1 MGDRGFHQQP
11 ADPRHVQFAQ
21 ERPPYETVAPAH
33 AHGGYGAE
41 FDDES
46 MAQQHQQ
53 QQHNAKG
60 GMSYPTGFTGE
71 MGGMQFKG
79 EFDEETGEATAGT
92 RILYTGLA
100 LLQWALVI
108 FLVVGAIWFYVRLPQ
123 EGHYDVIL
131 QGIHSKHHR
140 LFIQRNMVNVY
151 NHTTLGLA
159 VFQGGLLIGSP
170 TIPGSGLLIVNK
182 RNAAGMPVPLDH
194 LAQYVVEETDEHLYV
209 HDPEGTHKT
218 DMRKRGIQAYSP
230 ASLYSGINIR
240 DQSNIAM
247 NGGDILGVDNI
258 VASSISANVQSQKNG
273 SSAQAD
279 QIQVGMVVGFQL
291 NGTLG
296 LGFAPNPGANAPIV
310 EQEYYLNSDDED
322 SFIAVRF
329 NEQKFA
335 TLYRN
340 STGGPLLAI
349 VGTLDANNYATYQ
362 GGASSILLDAGV
374 VGRDMQACSLEAED
388 GTGASTVLI
397 VYKSA
402 IDQDLYA
409 RVCDLSVPTA
419 PVCGPSTNVSTGD
432 AGVNGVYVYAASG
445 IALQSLTCLVHPT
458 DGATTTKRWFVVA
471 WTDSASGLEMAQQI
485 DANVALPLPNTT
497 VVTATRIVGIVDN
510 LTDTSTSTDLANADK
525 GAIEVERLQGGNFV
539 TAWRTGVD
547 HNEGK
552 FEVDYINV
560 TALVLQLVTRSPTQF
575 VNAFDNLAV
584 ADWQFDISVS
594 QREPYLLGGEKQTI
608 FLAYNIGPSSYG
620 LLFFSTLAVP
630 SNVASPVGSSPWI
643 TSGRVQ
649 FSNDVNPLYTYA
661 FPTSAGIFVEGVCS
675 NQAIVSFVTG
685 GVGVPQWGYT
695 VLVNMAPTQ
704 ACVDTGVCAAVSTR
718 VPFSS
723 GIPYLSYTL
732 WRTLASDSFDCE
744 ATLTPFVTVYAS
756 YVDEDYFNSTINVS
770 PGVAGEYTVSY
781 APLDRPRQ
789 IAGVVSAVYPDEGLV
804 SYVSFGDIN
813 LCNTVYKIDGRS
825 CPFEAPGP
833 VYSCSSGLPTFS
845 PYCADTDVNSP
856 GQLLGYTDVMG
867 WVQVR
872 PAIRYVF

>member
-1 MGDRGFHQQP
+1 MQDRAP
-11 ADPRHVQFAQ
+11 YNDVDPRDLPV
-21 ERPPYETVAPAH
+21 H
-33 AHGGYGAE
+33 ARGGYAPE
-41 FDDES
+41 YSD
-46 MAQQHQQ
+46 QQ
-53 QQHNAKG
+53 QYEQSTKG
-60 GMSYPTGFTGE
+60 GAFLDDLHLTGD
-71 MGGMQFKG
+71 MGGVHLGG
-79 EFDEETGEATAGT
+79 EGDEYGDPTPGT
-92 RILYTGLA
+92 NYFWTFLA
-100 LLQWALVI
+100 LLQWAILI
-108 FLVVGAIWFYVRLPQ
+108 FLLIGAIWFYVRLPQ
-123 EGHYDVIL
+123 ETHYDAIL
-131 QGIHSKHHR
+131 QGIHTKHHR
-140 LFIQRNMVNVY
+140 LFIQRNMVSIY
-151 NHTTLGLA
+151 NHTIVGLA
-159 VFQGGLLIGSP
+159 VLQGGLLIGSP

-182 RNAAGMPVPLDH
+182 RNAVGQLVPLDH
-194 LAQYVVEETDEHLYV
+194 LAEHVVEETEEHLYV
-209 HDPEGTHKT
+209 HDPEGIHKT

-258 VASSISANVQSQKNG
+258 VATSISANVQSQKNG
-273 SSAQAD
+273 SSAQAAE
-279 QIQVGMVVGFQL
+279 IQVGMAVGFQI

-296 LGFAPNPGANAPIV
+296 LGFAPNPGSRAPIV
-310 EQEYYLNSDDED
+310 EQEYYLDSDDED
-322 SFIAVRF
+322 SFTAVRF

-335 TLYRN
+335 TIYRN

-374 VGRDMQACSLEAED
+374 VGHDLQACSLEAED

-432 AGVNGVYVYAASG
+432 AGVNGVYVYAAAN

-471 WTDSASGLEMAQQI
+471 WTDSVSGLEMAQQI

-510 LTDTSTSTDLANADK
+510 LTDTSTSTDLANIGK

-539 TAWRTGVD
+539 TAWRTGTFLT
-547 HNEGK
+547 EGK
-552 FEVDYINV
+552 YEIDYINV
-560 TALVLQLVTRSPTQF
+560 TALVLQLVSRSPTLF
-575 VNAFDNLAV
+575 VNAYDNLAD

-608 FLAYNIGPSSYG
+608 FVAYNVGPSSYG

-630 SNVASPVGSSPWI
+630 ANVASPVGSSPWI

-661 FPTSAGIFVEGVCS
+661 FPGSAGIFVEGVCA

-704 ACVDTGVCAAVSTR
+704 ACIDTGACGAVSTR
-718 VPFSS
+718 VPYSS
-723 GIPYLSYTL
+723 GIPYLSFTL

-744 ATLTPFVTVYAS
+744 ASLTPFVTTYAS

-770 PGVAGEYTVSY
+770 PGVVGEYTVSY

-789 IAGVVSAVYPDEGLV
+789 VAGVVSAVYVTEELV
-804 SYVSFGDIN
+804 SYVSTGEIN
-813 LCNTVYKIDGRS
+813 VCDTMYTVDGRM
-825 CPFEAPGP
+825 CPFEAPAP
-833 VYSCSSGLPTFS
+833 VYACSSGLLTFS

-856 GQLLGYTDVMG
+856 GQLVGYTDVLG
-867 WVQVR
+867 NLQVR
-872 PAIRYVF
+872 PVIRYAF